1 MDPNQ
6 GSVEDA
12 IQVYCNMDTGETC
25 ISANPPSIPRKVWWT
40 ASRNK
45 PVWFGA
51 DINRGTHVST
61 STVDDVRARQGRP
74 SLTFVPTV
82 FFLQFA
88 YGNKNQLANTITV
101 QMTFI
106 RLLSKEASQTITYHC
121 KNAVAYKDQ
130 KTGNLK
136 KAVILKGAND
146 LELKAEGN
154 SRFRYTVLEDSCSVS
169 SLISLFIS
177 RLLFLERIRE
187 LFSAKN

>member
-61 STVDDVRARQGRP
+61 STVGDVRARQGRP
-74 SLTFVPTV
+74 SLTFVPIDSSFV
-82 FFLQFA
+82 WGFFVVCLWQQRSAGQHHHSSDDFHPPALQR
-88 YGNKNQLANTITV
+88 G
-101 QMTFI
+101 
-106 RLLSKEASQTITYHC
+106 
-121 KNAVAYKDQ
+121 
-130 KTGNLK
+130 
-136 KAVILKGAND
+136 
-146 LELKAEGN
+146 
-154 SRFRYTVLEDSCSVS
+154 
-169 SLISLFIS
+169 ISDHHLP
-177 RLLFLERIRE
+177 L
-187 LFSAKN
+187 